1 MKHLLFFALLNSF
14 FSITAQENCEKFKNG
29 TFKMSDPAINFA
41 CTIIRNDSIQVE
53 KIDGTNQQ
61 STYRVKWTSPC
72 EYELQ
77 MIEGNPEGVAFY
89 KDKALKVNI
98 ISTEEDNYTYEA
110 RIDGIEF
117 VSTQTIYKVE

>member
-1 MKHLLFFALLNSF
+1 
-14 FSITAQENCEKFKNG
+14 
-29 TFKMSDPAINFA
+29 MSDPAINFA

-89 KDKALKVNI
+89 KDKALKVSI
-98 ISTEEDNYTYEA
+98 IATEEDNYTYEA

>member
-1 MKHLLFFALLNSF
+1 
-14 FSITAQENCEKFKNG
+14 
-29 TFKMSDPAINFA
+29 MSDPAINFA
-41 CTIIRNDSIQVE
+41 CTITRNDSIQVE

-72 EYELQ
+72 AYELQ
-77 MIEGNPEGVAFY
+77 MVEGNPDAVAFY
-89 KDKALKVNI
+89 KDKILKVNI